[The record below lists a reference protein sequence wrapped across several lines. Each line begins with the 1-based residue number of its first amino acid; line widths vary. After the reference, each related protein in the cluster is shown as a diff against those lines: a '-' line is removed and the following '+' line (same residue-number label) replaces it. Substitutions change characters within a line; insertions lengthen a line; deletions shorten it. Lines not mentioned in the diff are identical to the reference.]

1 MIRSWLLG
9 MVLSFLGMAVWALE
23 VPPTST
29 FTPAPR
35 LIMGDQHLLDI
46 KSRLVTTP
54 DTLCDDFKEFL
65 YNLANFSTQA
75 DILNYDQITTKFIS
89 VFPPPRTPD
98 HYGDQAIRTARR
110 VQGLILTWAMASR
123 IAEVVDRDMI
133 ASERWGRL
141 AIRQMATVAHDDFHW
156 DRARAQ
162 GFNGTFLSVAEM
174 SLGVA
179 IGFDWLASH
188 PSWWIID
195 GINKRPAVAKAFYEK
210 ALFLGRD
217 AYGAIPS
224 SYTTSWVKGAYN
236 WTQVCNAGLIAAAL
250 ALAGEHHAVGVTS
263 AVLEADIALT
273 IRGACDSLERA
284 QSLYQPAGVYSEGV
298 GYWGYGTT
306 YQVLAIAMLER
317 ALAGSPSFL
326 TAHVRPLWDNPG
338 FRKTGLFRM
347 SMVGPTG
354 IPFTYSDTGV
364 DVSAYTQ
371 RDNPGLALS
380 WIGQKQGN
388 VEILAYNR
396 QALRSRFPRPLPG
409 FSDAFQNAPSNIGD
423 GYFFNYLAFP
433 LHYLWLPSADA
444 ASSPSPIAP
453 THQDYLF
460 RGNPLG
466 NRGSNTAE
474 LVAFRNSPTTNH
486 DWWVAVKAGASG
498 IGHSHHDLGSFVL
511 EHQGVRWA
519 ADLGADMDGDVVDG
533 VNLYADDD
541 QGGKRWDYL
550 LCGTHGHNVLTPGG
564 MQQHIVSLAPI
575 TSFSSTS
582 SHGAAVVDLTGVY
595 PGMANRIARGIEL
608 ADQRKQIVIQDDFAG
623 LRAGVPLFWRM
634 MTRANIAL
642 VSGNPRSIV
651 LTQTPP
657 DGSLRTLYMD
667 VLSPANATIAV
678 ESVNTLIRRVRSFN
692 GYSRITVTVPPRT
705 SLGNTQVVVRFRST
719 TTPNSVGSFPR
730 NPAWTWTP
738 ASGTPPQPPTITART
753 SIPVVPGTGFST
765 TLTGTGA
772 PWTGGWSAISLPSWL
787 QLDATTGVLSGMVPG
802 TFSGTVSFDVTVTNA
817 VGSVQTP
824 LTLASAAVK
833 LPVIPTQTFTGTLN
847 TNGIWQVFPL
857 QADRPSSIRYIGL
870 PKGLR
875 GNDFFRV
882 SGTPTEAGNYRVQI
896 EAQNAFGSYGGT
908 IVMRI
913 NPVGSSVLPV
923 LSGTPDPL
931 NLP

>member
-1 MIRSWLLG
+1 MIHSWILG
-9 MVLSFLGMAVWALE
+9 MVLSFLGMAVWAVD

-35 LIMGDQHLLDI
+35 LIMGDQHLRDI
-46 KSRLVTTP
+46 KAALVTTP
-54 DTLCDDFKEFL
+54 DTLRSELTTYL
-65 YNLANFSTQA
+65 YSLANYSTQV
-75 DILNYDQITTKFIS
+75 DILTYDQITTDFES
-89 VFPPPRTPD
+89 DFPGPRTPD
-98 HYGDQAIRTARR
+98 HFGDLTIRTARR

-133 ASERWGRL
+133 ASEKWGRL
-141 AIRQMATVAHDDFHW
+141 AIRQMATVAHEDFHW
-156 DRARAQ
+156 DRARAE
-162 GFNGTFLSVAEM
+162 GLNGTFLSVAEM

-195 GINKRPAVAKAFYEK
+195 GINTRPAVAKALYDK

-236 WTQVCNAGLIAAAL
+236 WTQVCNAGLLAAAL
-250 ALAGEHHAVGVTS
+250 ALAGEHNAVGVTS
-263 AVLEADIALT
+263 AVLEDDIALT
-273 IRGACDSLERA
+273 IRGACASLNRA
-284 QSLYQPAGVYSEGV
+284 QSMYRPAGVYSEGV
-298 GYWGYGTT
+298 GYWGYGTI
-306 YQVLAIAMLER
+306 YQVLAISMLER
-317 ALAGSPSFL
+317 ALAGNPEFID
-326 TAHVRPLWDNPG
+326 AHVKPLWDNPG
-338 FRKTGLFRM
+338 FQGTGLFRM
-347 SMVGPTG
+347 SIVGPTG

-364 DVSAYTQ
+364 TANAYTQ
-371 RDNPGLALS
+371 RDNPGVALS
-380 WIGQKQGN
+380 WIGKKQEN
-388 VEILAYNR
+388 VDILAYNR
-396 QALRSRFPRPLPG
+396 QALKNRFPRPLPQPTE
-409 FSDAFQNAPSNIGD
+409 SFQISPSVIGD

-444 ASSPSPIAP
+444 SRSPPSTAT

-466 NRGSNTAE
+466 NRGSNTVE
-474 LVAFRNSPTTNH
+474 LAVFRNSPTNID

-519 ADLGADMDGDVVDG
+519 ADLGADTDGEVVDG

-595 PGMANRIARGIEL
+595 PGMATRIARGIEL
-608 ADQRKQIVIQDDFAG
+608 VDHRQQVVIQDDFAG
-623 LRAGVPLFWRM
+623 LRAGVPLLWRM
-634 MTRANIAL
+634 MTRASITS
-642 VSGNPRSIV
+642 VSGNPRSII

-657 DGSLRTLYMD
+657 DGRLRTLYMD
-667 VLSPANATIAV
+667 VLSPTNATITVEAV
-678 ESVNTLIRRVRSFN
+678 NSLPQRLRTFD
-692 GYSRITVTVPPRT
+692 GYSRITVTVPPKT
-705 SLGNTQVVVRFRST
+705 SIGNAQVVVRFRST
-719 TTPNSVGSFPR
+719 TSPNSLGSLPR

-738 ASGTPPQPPTITART
+738 ASGTPLQLPTITART
-753 SIPVVPGTGFST
+753 SIPVVPGRGFST

-772 PWTGGWSAISLPSWL
+772 PWTGGWSASSLPAWL
-787 QLDATTGVLSGMVPG
+787 RLDATTGVLSGMVPG
-802 TFSGTVSFDVTVTNA
+802 TFSGALRFDVTVTNA
-817 VGSVQTP
+817 GGSAQTSF
-824 LTLASAAVK
+824 TLASAAEK
-833 LPVIPTQTFTGTLN
+833 LPVIPTQTFTGTLG
-847 TNGIWQVFPL
+847 TNGSWQVFPS
-857 QADRPSSIRYIGL
+857 QADRPSSIRYQGL

-875 GNDFFRV
+875 GNDFFKV

-913 NPVGSSVLPV
+913 NPVGSAALPV
-923 LSGTPDPL
+923 LAATPDPL